1 MESPAFGAA
10 EQFIEGTIAAA
21 LVALWLLA
29 VALHLARPYMLADAQ
44 VHPPLGADL
53 WWTIYVGMRD
63 VFLLQVFLGSFIFF
77 YPDVVKNNDLPITGG
92 LAAVCAFGV
101 LLLKL
106 MTRADANA
114 RSFNAQTFL
123 IGLGAG
129 LYLVPYLLG
138 SQVTTVGSSIS
149 NQLASILV
157 SSQNQTSPWPCATS
171 RPSCRGHGSDRR
183 RLQPPPCL
191 ARPSKADAGLP
202 ASPRRRARRSRWIS
216 KPLVQGTEYWIILS
230 VAAVLPILWS
240 FTLALHFARPYIVR
254 YLQGLTL
261 RFGGDVWWL
270 SYVLMRDGLLV
281 VMTLALSAIFLFPN
295 IY

>member
-29 VALHLARPYMLADAQ
+29 VALHLARPYMLMLTRKFTLR
-44 VHPPLGADL
+44 LGADL

-77 YPDVVKNNDLPITGG
+77 YPDVVKHNDLPITGG
-92 LAAVCAFGV
+92 LAAVCAFGA

-106 MTRADANA
+106 MTRADADA

-123 IGLGAG
+123 IGIGAG

-157 SSQNQTSPWPCATS
+157 SSQNQTIALALCYLSAFLV
-171 RPSCRGHGSDRR
+171 GILALVAVAYNL
-183 RLQPPPCL
+183 RL
-191 ARPSKADAGLP
+191 
-202 ASPRRRARRSRWIS
+202 ASPSPRKA
-216 KPLVQGTEYWIILS
+216 E
-230 VAAVLPILWS
+230 AATASQPAAQS
-240 FTLALHFARPYIVR
+240 
-254 YLQGLTL
+254 
-261 RFGGDVWWL
+261 
-270 SYVLMRDGLLV
+270 
-281 VMTLALSAIFLFPN
+281 
-295 IY
+295 